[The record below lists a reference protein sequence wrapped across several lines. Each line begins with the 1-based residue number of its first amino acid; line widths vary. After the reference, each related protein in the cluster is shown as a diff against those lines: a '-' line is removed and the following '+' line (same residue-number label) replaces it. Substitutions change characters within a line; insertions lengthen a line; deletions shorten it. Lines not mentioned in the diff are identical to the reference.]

1 MGSHTPPDHSSQ
13 QQHPQQQYCLRW
25 NNYQNN
31 LTNVFDQL
39 LQAEAFV
46 DVTLSA
52 EGHSLKAHKVVL
64 SACSPYFQALFF
76 DNPCKHPIVILSK
89 FLMSLDSYSSL
100 LKTLPINGWTRVSF
114 MECIVL
120 CTVAQIALIA
130 KLVRREHFK
139 AFHC

>member
-1 MGSHTPPDHSSQ
+1 MGSHTPPDHSNP
-13 QQHPQQQYCLRW
+13 HQQQYCLRW

-64 SACSPYFQALFF
+64 CACSPYFQALFF
-76 DNPCKHPIVILSK
+76 DNPCKHPIVILNGVK
-89 FLMSLDSYSSL
+89 WMQLKALTEFMYRGEINVAHDHLAPL
-100 LKTLPINGWTRVSF
+100 LK
-114 MECIVL
+114 
-120 CTVAQIALIA
+120 
-130 KLVRREHFK
+130 VRS
-139 AFHC
+139 